1 MYITEINGRQAAYYD
16 DRLEIGDLTIHYNE
30 MMSITH
36 AFEETPVFR
45 FKYKGFDFTIACRED
60 EYEKVLG
67 YFRKA
72 AELSPDTDPLD
83 LLNSVRKHAARKEAE
98 ERRAAEEHAEQAAQS
113 RPYNTYNTYNTYN
126 YSSQGSTGN
135 GYGYQ
140 EFGDGYEEGVRHYSK
155 TLFVWIGS
163 VLFGM
168 LGIDRFMRGQP
179 FLGILKMITAGG
191 AGYWFLFDGIVAII
205 KAYGSYKDTDFVH
218 FNADGSY
225 TR

>member
-98 ERRAAEEHAEQAAQS
+98 ERRASEEHAEQAGQS
-113 RPYNTYNTYNTYN
+113 RPYSTYK
-126 YSSQGSTGN
+126 YSDQGAFSGI
-135 GYGYQ
+135 YQ
-140 EFGDGYEEGVRHYSK
+140 EYEDGYEEGVRHYSK
-155 TLFVWIGS
+155 ALFVWIGS

-218 FNADGSY
+218 FNADGSD